1 MIRHLCPPPTG
12 PWSPASLHDLAL
24 TRWPSTRAVN
34 EVNDDGPKVALYLPD
49 GTTPTAEDLAAWEAD
64 VAAWVEPPAEVID
77 PVVVAAETIQTEVD
91 ARLAPSGV
99 NSIAEVK
106 TAIRDG
112 LAAAVA
118 TLRGT
123 A

>member
-1 MIRHLCPPPTG
+1 MIRHLCPPPAG
-12 PWSPASLHDLAL
+12 PWSPASLHELAL
-24 TRWPSTRAVN
+24 MRWPSARAVN
-34 EVNDDGPKVALYLPD
+34 EVADGGPKVAVYFPD

>member
-1 MIRHLCPPPTG
+1 MRVDEIREGGELLESITY
-12 PWSPASLHDLAL
+12 D
-24 TRWPSTRAVN
+24 
-34 EVNDDGPKVALYLPD
+34 DDGSATFRRYAAGQVVEERPALA
-49 GTTPTAEDLAAWEAD
+49 TEVTP
-64 VAAWVEPPAEVID
+64 PPAEVID